1 MRIPDKRGDHAY
13 FRRVEAALGRLS
25 GIERLAVNPSTGS
38 VLLEYACPIEL
49 IDEAATNAG
58 LYRTAPADP
67 GASARQRAARAR
79 PPTRRRRGAGRSPPE
94 SMPSITTGL
103 FAVLTALGL
112 LQLLR
117 GQLLAPA
124 ITLLWYAYTLRGGV
138 DRR

>member
-1 MRIPDKRGDHAY
+1 
-13 FRRVEAALGRLS
+13 
-25 GIERLAVNPSTGS
+25 
-38 VLLEYACPIEL
+38 
-49 IDEAATNAG
+49 
-58 LYRTAPADP
+58 
-67 GASARQRAARAR
+67 
-79 PPTRRRRGAGRSPPE
+79 
-94 SMPSITTGL
+94 MPSITTGL